1 MRDPTDRAAELAE
14 EASPAPDGAGTDIR
28 AVGRVAQIL
37 GLFSATQPQLSATA
51 VAARLNLN
59 RTTAYRYC
67 MSLAAAQ
74 VLERLDNGE
83 FTPGRILLQL
93 GAFALGRRDVLTV
106 APSHMRALSAATGAT
121 AVLSLWGATGP
132 VVSAVADNTQRDIV
146 VTVRVGTHLAMDT
159 AQARIFYAYHPDQ
172 LYIERLLANLP
183 YHEHHE
189 LTTSVND
196 VRRNGC
202 ATAVNARG
210 IAILA
215 APLFDNTGL
224 TAALALLST
233 RDVLSTDPR
242 SAELGALRRTAAD
255 ITAQIGGSGPVVET
269 DQRLEEWHDSA

>member
-106 APSHMRALSAATGAT
+106 APSHMRALSAATST
-121 AVLSLWGATGP
+121 
-132 VVSAVADNTQRDIV
+132 VAP
-146 VTVRVGTHLAMDT
+146 G
-159 AQARIFYAYHPDQ
+159 
-172 LYIERLLANLP
+172 
-183 YHEHHE
+183 
-189 LTTSVND
+189 
-196 VRRNGC
+196 
-202 ATAVNARG
+202 
-210 IAILA
+210 
-215 APLFDNTGL
+215 
-224 TAALALLST
+224 
-233 RDVLSTDPR
+233 
-242 SAELGALRRTAAD
+242 
-255 ITAQIGGSGPVVET
+255 
-269 DQRLEEWHDSA
+269 

>member
-1 MRDPTDRAAELAE
+1 MTDAIAQAGADAELA
-14 EASPAPDGAGTDIR
+14 ADAGSGTDIR

-37 GLFSATQPQLSATA
+37 GLFSPTQPQLSATS
-51 VAARLNLN
+51 VATRLNLN

-74 VLERLDNGE
+74 ILQRLDNGE
-83 FTPGRILLQL
+83 FTPGPVLLQL

-106 APSHMRALSAATGAT
+106 APHHMRALSTATAAT

-132 VVSAVADNTQRDIV
+132 VVSAVTDNTQRDIV

-183 YHEHHE
+183 HHEHQQ
-189 LTTSVND
+189 LTTHIQHTRTHGYTTTTN
-196 VRRNGC
+196 
-202 ATAVNARG
+202 TRG
-210 IAILA
+210 ITILA
-215 APLFDNTGL
+215 APVFDNAGL

-233 RDVLSTDPR
+233 RDVLSTDPHSTELHALR
-242 SAELGALRRTAAD
+242 HSAQDITHELGGTLPGPARTRP
-255 ITAQIGGSGPVVET
+255 TT
-269 DQRLEEWHDSA
+269 